1 MFTLAGEVVGVVVRR
16 SVAEVL
22 DGHVRLAVDCFDRL
36 SLNGYVPGLQT
47 PGGVVRFLH
56 DHRGNPV
63 PSPALF
69 TPIGEGFRR
78 AVKRFAQATGLPVV
92 RFTGRER
99 KLEVMR
105 PYLDAAQTPGLVAIG
120 VAQEVQRVMLG
131 ADRRIDRSTGVPRYG
146 FAKADRRVTVYYF
159 YAVDHEWGPCFVKVC
174 TYFPYP
180 MKLWCNGHQWVKRQ
194 LDARGIGY
202 QSLANGFAA
211 CQDPA
216 SLPQLADRLGHQQVL
231 ALFARLLRVIPLPLT
246 KADRAAG
253 DDWELSMNQI
263 EYSRTLVVDRPLT
276 ARAFFD
282 AVIAENVGLGRPS
295 EVSLVFDRRVQ
306 RNTPGR
312 FRTRVVTEGVD
323 PTLSITY
330 KSSRVKQ
337 YLKQGRAIRIE
348 TVINQP
354 NDIGVQRRV
363 THLEELG
370 AIANGVNRRILDVQ
384 RVATGPDLSASL
396 FEQVALPYG
405 CDGQRTVALRYGDP
419 RVMALMAALTLSL
432 HHIAGFTNA
441 SLRPVVATLLG
452 GDYRTSQMGYDL
464 WRLRINGLIRRLPG
478 THRYLPTPAG
488 VRVAVFYTK
497 TYQRILRPLLAV
509 DPPGT
514 AASGRARDPQL
525 HQALRTIDH
534 AIDDYAASAMI
545 AA

>member
-1 MFTLAGEVVGVVVRR
+1 MARRR

-22 DGHVRLAVDCFDRL
+22 DGHVTLAVDCFDRL
-36 SLNGYVPGLQT
+36 YLNGYVPGLQS

-69 TPIGEGFRR
+69 TPIGDGFRR

-99 KLEVMR
+99 KLDVMR
-105 PYLDAAQTPGLVAIG
+105 PHLDAAQAPGLVAIG

-131 ADRRIDRSTGVPRYG
+131 ADRRTDRSTGVPRYG
-146 FAKADRRVTVYYF
+146 FGKADRRVTVYYF
-159 YAVDHEWGPCFVKVC
+159 YAVDRDWGPCFVKVC

-180 MKLWCNGHQWVKRQ
+180 MKLWCNGHEWVKRQ
-194 LDARGIGY
+194 LDACGIGY

-211 CQDPA
+211 CDDPA
-216 SLPQLADRLGHQQVL
+216 SLQQLADRLGHHQVL
-231 ALFARLLRVIPLPLT
+231 ALFARLLAAIPLPLT
-246 KADRAAG
+246 QADRAAG
-253 DDWELSMNQI
+253 YDWELSMNQV
-263 EYSRTLVVDRPLT
+263 EYSRTLVVDRPLA

-306 RNTPGR
+306 RNTPGQ
-312 FRTRVVTEGVD
+312 FRTRVVTEGVE

-337 YLKQGRAIRIE
+337 YLKQGRAIRTE

-354 NDIGVQRRV
+354 NDVGVQRRV
-363 THLEELG
+363 THLEELR
-370 AIANGVNRRILDVQ
+370 AITKGVNRRILDVQ

-452 GDYRTSQMGYDL
+452 GDYRASQMGYDL
-464 WRLRINGLIRRLPG
+464 WRLRTNGLIRRLPG
-478 THRYLPTPAG
+478 RHAYLLTPAG

-497 TYQRILRPLLAV
+497 TYQRIVRPLLAV
-509 DPPGT
+509 DPPG
-514 AASGRARDPQL
+514 AAPRGPADPEL
-525 HQALRTIDH
+525 RQALHTIDH
-534 AIDDYAASAMI
+534 AVSDYVTGAMI

>member
-1 MFTLAGEVVGVVVRR
+1 VVGVVHR

-22 DGHVRLAVDCFDRL
+22 DGHVTLAVDCFDRL
-36 SLNGYVPGLQT
+36 YLNGYVPGLQT

-78 AVKRFAQATGLPVV
+78 AVKRFAQASGLPVV
-92 RFTGRER
+92 RFSGRER
-99 KLEVMR
+99 KLDVMR

-131 ADRRIDRSTGVPRYG
+131 ADRRTDRSTGVPRYG

-159 YAVDHEWGPCFVKVC
+159 YAVDPEWGPCFVKVC

-180 MKLWCNGHQWVKRQ
+180 MKLWCNGHEWVKRQ

-216 SLPQLADRLGHQQVL
+216 GLQQLADRLGHQQVL
-231 ALFARLLRVIPLPLT
+231 ALFARLLTMIPLPLT

-253 DDWELSMNQI
+253 YDWELSMNQI

-370 AIANGVNRRILDVQ
+370 AIAKGVNRRILDIQ

-464 WRLRINGLIRRLPG
+464 WRLRTNGLIRRLPG
-478 THRYLPTPAG
+478 THRYLLTPAG
-488 VRVAVFYTK
+488 MRVAVFYTK
-497 TYQRILRPLLAV
+497 TYQRILRPLLAL

-514 AASGRARDPQL
+514 TASGRARDPQL
-525 HQALRTIDH
+525 RQALRTIDH

>member
-1 MFTLAGEVVGVVVRR
+1 VVGVVWRR

-22 DGHVRLAVDCFDRL
+22 DGHVTLAVDCFDRL
-36 SLNGYVPGLQT
+36 YLNGYVPGLQT

-69 TPIGEGFRR
+69 TPIGDGFRR
-78 AVKRFAQATGLPVV
+78 AVTRFAQATGLPVI
-92 RFTGRER
+92 RFSGRER

-105 PYLDAAQTPGLVAIG
+105 PCLDAAQTPGLVAIG

-131 ADRRIDRSTGVPRYG
+131 ADRRTDRSTGVPRYG
-146 FAKADRRVTVYYF
+146 FGKADRRVTVYYF
-159 YAVDHEWGPCFVKVC
+159 YAVDPEWGPCFVKVC

-180 MKLWCNGHQWVKRQ
+180 MKLWCNGHEWVKRQ

-211 CQDPA
+211 CADPA
-216 SLPQLADRLGHQQVL
+216 SLQQLADRLGHQQVL
-231 ALFARLLRVIPLPLT
+231 ALFARLLAMIPLPLT
-246 KADRAAG
+246 QADRAAG
-253 DDWELSMNQI
+253 YDWELSMNQV
-263 EYSRTLVVDRPLT
+263 EYSRTLVVDRPLA

-312 FRTRVVTEGVD
+312 FRTRVVTEGVE

-370 AIANGVNRRILDVQ
+370 VIAKGVNRRILDVQ

-464 WRLRINGLIRRLPG
+464 WRLRTNGLIRRLPG

-509 DPPGT
+509 DPPGA

-525 HQALRTIDH
+525 RQALRTIDH